1 MLANFA
7 KETISAGGTGNLTL
21 SGAVDAAHI
30 SLNTAI
36 GQNNPFWYLAEDGND
51 REIGVGHLSAATTLV
66 RDQVHETLN
75 GGTLDRT
82 SPAALDLS
90 TSATISIVAAS
101 QTMIAPHYGNFYPAS
116 GVQGMCS
123 MGQGAEASSSHTLW
137 NNDLICVPFWWGCSK
152 MVSEVSV
159 RCFTSVATCV
169 ARVGIYTI
177 APNGKPGYLLK
188 EFTDVAE
195 IALDTTG
202 IKTATPAAPF
212 WLPSGFY
219 YMAVIANTGSADL
232 AGPQY
237 APAGLFMGL
246 DSSGVRILSIF
257 LDTSYGALP
266 SGDLSGNTFTE
277 HNSSP
282 SFWLN

>member
-36 GQNNPFWYLAEDGND
+36 GQNNSFWYLAEDGNN

-66 RDQVHETLN
+66 RDQTHETLN
-75 GGTLDRT
+75 GGTLDRM

-90 TSATISIVAAS
+90 TSATISIVAAA
-101 QTMIAPHYGNFYPAS
+101 QTMITPHPGNFYPAS

-123 MGQGAEASSSHTLW
+123 MGQGAEAGSSHNLF
-137 NNDLICVPFWWGCSK
+137 NNDLIFVPFWWACSK
-152 MVSEVSV
+152 MVSEVTV
-159 RCFTSVATCV
+159 KCLLSVATCV
-169 ARVGIYTI
+169 ARIGIYTI
-177 APNGKPGYLLK
+177 ALNGKPGYLLK

-195 IALDTTG
+195 ISLDSTG
-202 IKTATPAAPF
+202 LKTAAPAAPF
-212 WLPSGFY
+212 WLPGGFY

-246 DSSGVRILSIF
+246 DSSGDRILSVYY
-257 LDTSYGALP
+257 DTTYGALP
-266 SGDLSGNTFTE
+266 SGDMSGNTFIE